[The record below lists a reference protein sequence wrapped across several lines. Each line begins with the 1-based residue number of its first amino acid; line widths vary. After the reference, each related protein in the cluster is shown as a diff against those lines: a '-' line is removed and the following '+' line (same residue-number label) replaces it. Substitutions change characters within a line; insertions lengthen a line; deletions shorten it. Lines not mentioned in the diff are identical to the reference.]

1 MGNLRGLDT
10 MPRLALPTVTLC
22 AATCVNVPAA
32 VASLEACLA
41 QVEFAQALLLTDS
54 GFRPLHP
61 ELEVVSIPSIKS
73 ADAYSQFVLY
83 HLANHIRSEH
93 CLVVQWDGFILDALQ
108 WDPAFLK
115 FDYIGAPWPH
125 FDDGHNVG
133 NGGFSL
139 RSRRLL
145 ETCRDPRFRR
155 SSAEDLAICRV
166 NRSFLENEHELLF
179 ADRLTAERFA
189 FERSIPTSPTFG
201 FHGVFNMI
209 QAVGSERFWEL
220 YAGLEDPTTA
230 FFDYRKLMGQLG
242 EGRHVSTRRMRL
254 TADRLRHLFH

>member
-1 MGNLRGLDT
+1 

-61 ELEVVSIPSIKS
+61 ELEVVSILPIKS

-108 WDPAFLK
+108 WDPTFLE
-115 FDYIGAPWPH
+115 FDYIGAVWPQ

-145 ETCRDPRFRR
+145 EACRDARFRR
-155 SSAEDLAICRV
+155 GAAEDVAICRV
-166 NRSFLENEHELLF
+166 NRSFLEEEYGLRF
-179 ADRLTAERFA
+179 ADRPTAERFA

-201 FHGVFNMI
+201 FHGIFNMI
-209 QAVGSERFWEL
+209 KAVGSERFWQL
-220 YAGLEDPTTA
+220 YAGLDDPTTA
-230 FFDYRKLMGQLG
+230 FFDYHSLMGQIG
-242 EGRHVSTRRMRL
+242 KGASPSARRLRL
-254 TADRLRHLFH
+254 TADRLRHLFR